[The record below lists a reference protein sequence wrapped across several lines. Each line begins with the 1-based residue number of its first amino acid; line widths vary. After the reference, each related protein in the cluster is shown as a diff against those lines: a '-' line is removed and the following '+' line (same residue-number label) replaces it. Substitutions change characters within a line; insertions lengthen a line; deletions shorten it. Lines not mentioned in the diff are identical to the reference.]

1 MGKELMNLSPS
12 VLFYVTRT
20 DVGFALTEG
29 AQSACPSMAAALQAR
44 WSWDCAPTDVPG
56 IARNNSGAED
66 GSLTKVPSVC
76 RAGQD
81 EGIGSCR
88 EQLLVPG
95 GFVFPHTFIP
105 SLFLLLAPV
114 VSPSPFPFLFLAF
127 VFHFSSAHTTFF
139 LLFCNLS
146 ML

>member
-56 IARNNSGAED
+56 IARNKKQWGRGWLPDQGPICVQS
-66 GSLTKVPSVC
+66 
-76 RAGQD
+76 RAG
-81 EGIGSCR
+81 
-88 EQLLVPG
+88 
-95 GFVFPHTFIP
+95 
-105 SLFLLLAPV
+105 
-114 VSPSPFPFLFLAF
+114 
-127 VFHFSSAHTTFF
+127 
-139 LLFCNLS
+139 
-146 ML
+146 